1 MSEGEGRT
9 NGTTVLVVDDDP
21 DYREGLRHI
30 LESAGYRVLVAETGA
45 EGLEVSG
52 SERPPVVI
60 VDLILPDAN
69 GIGICYALKHDRRFA
84 GPKVAALTARNDD
97 QARAWAEA
105 AGVDAFM
112 VKPSDPGQVVHLV
125 RDLAAARA
133 SA

>member
-1 MSEGEGRT
+1 MNEDQGREH
-9 NGTTVLVVDDDP
+9 GTTVLVVEDDA

-30 LESAGYRVLVAETGA
+30 LESAGYRVLEAATGA
-45 EGLEVSG
+45 AGLELSG

-84 GPKVAALTARNDD
+84 GTKVAALTARSDER
-97 QARAWAEA
+97 ARAWALA

-112 VKPSDPGQVVHLV
+112 VKPSDPEQVIHLV
-125 RDLAAARA
+125 RDLADARE
-133 SA
+133 SV